1 MAEASQVTFSFKE
14 IVELLIKRQK
24 IHEGIW
30 GIYVKFGIAAMNMG
44 PTEDEVKPTAIVP
57 ILELGLQKFDK
68 ESNLTVDASKVNPKT
83 RKK

>member
-1 MAEASQVTFSFKE
+1 MAEASQITFSFKE
-14 IVELLIKRQK
+14 IAELLIKRQR

-30 GIYVKFGIAAMNMG
+30 GIYVKFGIGAMNMG
-44 PTEDEVKPTAIVP
+44 PTEDEVRPTAIVP

-68 ESNLTVDASKVNPKT
+68 ESNLTVDALKVNHRT

>member
-1 MAEASQVTFSFKE
+1 MAEASQITFSFKE
-14 IVELLIKRQK
+14 IAELLIKRQK

-30 GIYVKFGIAAMNMG
+30 GIYVKFGIGAMNMG
-44 PTEDEVKPTAIVP
+44 PTENEVRPTAIVP

>member
-1 MAEASQVTFSFKE
+1 MAEASQITFSFKE
-14 IVELLIKRQK
+14 IAELLIKRQR

-30 GIYVKFGIAAMNMG
+30 GIYVKFGIGAMNMG
-44 PTEDEVKPTAIVP
+44 PTEGEVRPTAIVP

-68 ESNLTVDASKVNPKT
+68 ESNLTVDALKVNPKT

>member
-1 MAEASQVTFSFKE
+1 MAEASQITFSFKE
-14 IVELLIKRQK
+14 IAELLIKRQR

-30 GIYVKFGIAAMNMG
+30 GIYVKFGIGAMNMG
-44 PTEDEVKPTAIVP
+44 PTEDEVRPTAIVP

-68 ESNLTVDASKVNPKT
+68 ESNLTVDALKVNPRT